1 MQIRDIV
8 VVTDLSGDQKPARL
22 AVDLAEKTDAHVTG
36 MAPALEPITP
46 AYLAGPLPA
55 DILDRAR
62 EASEEVADKALAAF
76 NEIVRVQGVSGEAS
90 RFRLI
95 EGAASGL
102 IHRVRMSDLAVIGQD
117 APDSNEPARAALIE
131 ALLFETGVPVMV
143 VPYISK
149 GSFNARHMM
158 VAWDGSVTASRAV
171 HAALP
176 LMKLA
181 DKITVIIVDSG
192 QRFAGEPGADVA
204 LYLSR
209 HGLDVSIEQVPAV
222 SGDVSAALLNFVS
235 DRGVDIA
242 VMGGYGHSRFREFV
256 VGGATRGMLD
266 AMTVPVVMAH

>member
-22 AVDLAEKTDAHVTG
+22 AVDLAEKTNAHVTG
-36 MAPALEPITP
+36 LAPVLEPITP

-62 EASEEVADKALAAF
+62 EASEEVADKALATF
-76 NEIVRVQGVSGEAS
+76 NEMVRVQGVSGEAS

-117 APDSNEPARAALIE
+117 APDSTEPARAALIE

-143 VPYISK
+143 VPYISN
-149 GSFNARHMM
+149 GSFEAKHMM

-181 DKITVIIVDSG
+181 GKISVVVVEKG

-204 LYLSR
+204 VYLSR
-209 HGLDVSIEQVPAV
+209 HGLNVSIEQVPAV

-235 DRGVDIA
+235 DRGVDVA

-266 AMTVPVVMAH
+266 AMTVPVIMAH

>member
-62 EASEEVADKALAAF
+62 EASEEVADKALATF

>member
-1 MQIRDIV
+1 MQIKDIV
-8 VVTDLSGDQKPARL
+8 AVTDLSGEQKPARL
-22 AVDLAEKTDAHVTG
+22 AVDLAAKAGAHITG
-36 MAPALEPITP
+36 MAPVLEPITP

-55 DILDRAR
+55 DILDQAR
-62 EASEEVADKALAAF
+62 KSAEETADKALATF
-76 NEIVRVQGVSGEAS
+76 NEVMRVQGVNGEAS
-90 RFRLI
+90 RFRFV

-102 IHRVRMSDLAVIGQD
+102 VNRVRMSDLAVIGQD
-117 APDSNEPARAALIE
+117 TPNSSEPGRAAVIE

-149 GSFNARHMM
+149 GTFDAKHLM

-181 DKITVIIVDSG
+181 QKITVVIADNG
-192 QRFAGEPGADVA
+192 KRYFGEPGADVA

-209 HGLDVSIEQVPAV
+209 HGLTVSIDHIPAP
-222 SGDVSAALLNFVS
+222 SGDVAAALLNYVS
-235 DRGVDIA
+235 DQGVDIA

-256 VGGATRGMLD
+256 VGGATRGMLE

>member
-8 VVTDLSGDQKPARL
+8 VVTDLSGEQKAARL

-36 MAPALEPITP
+36 MAPVLEPITP

-62 EASEEVADKALAAF
+62 EASEEIADKALAVF
-76 NEIVRVQGVSGEAS
+76 NEMVRVQGVSGEAS

-102 IHRVRMSDLAVIGQD
+102 INRVRMSDLAVIGQD
-117 APDSNEPARAALIE
+117 APDSDEPGRAAVIE
-131 ALLFETGVPVMV
+131 ALLFETGVPLMV

-149 GSFNARHMM
+149 GSFEAKHMM

-181 DKITVIIVDSG
+181 GKISVVIVDSG
-192 QRFAGEPGADVA
+192 QRFAGEPGADLA

-209 HGLDVSIEQVPAV
+209 HGLNVSIDQVPAA
-222 SGDVSAALLNFVS
+222 SGDVAAALLNYVS
-235 DRGVDIA
+235 DRGVDVA

-266 AMTVPVVMAH
+266 AMTVPVIMAH

>member
-1 MQIRDIV
+1 MQIKDIV

-36 MAPALEPITP
+36 MAPVLEPITP

-62 EASEEVADKALAAF
+62 EASEEVADKALATF
-76 NEIVRVQGVSGEAS
+76 NEMVRVQGVSGEVA

-117 APDSNEPARAALIE
+117 APDSDEPARAGLIE

-143 VPYISK
+143 VPYISD
-149 GSFNARHMM
+149 GSFQAKHMM

-181 DKITVIIVDSG
+181 DKITVVIVANG
-192 QRFAGEPGADVA
+192 QRYSGEPGADVA

-235 DRGVDIA
+235 DRGVDVA

-266 AMTVPVVMAH
+266 AMTVPVIMAH

>member
-1 MQIRDIV
+1 MQIKDIV
-8 VVTDLSGDQKPARL
+8 AVTDLSGDQKPARL
-22 AVDLAEKTDAHVTG
+22 AVDLAAKANAHITG
-36 MAPALEPITP
+36 MAPVLEPITP
-46 AYLAGPLPA
+46 AYLAGPLPS
-55 DILDRAR
+55 DILDQAR
-62 EASEEVADKALAAF
+62 KSSEELADKSLDAF
-76 NEIVRVQGVSGEAS
+76 NEMVRVQGVNGGSA
-90 RFRLI
+90 RFRFV

-102 IHRVRMSDLAVIGQD
+102 VNRVRMSDLAVIGQET
-117 APDSNEPARAALIE
+117 PNSSEPGRAAVIE

-149 GSFNARHMM
+149 GTFDAKHLM

-181 DKITVIIVDSG
+181 EKISVVVVDNGKRYS
-192 QRFAGEPGADVA
+192 GEPGADVA

-209 HGLDVSIEQVPAV
+209 HELNVSIDHIPAP
-222 SGDVSAALLNFVS
+222 SGDVAAALLNYVS
-235 DRGVDIA
+235 DNGVDVA

-256 VGGATRGMLD
+256 VGGATRGMLE

>member
-1 MQIRDIV
+1 MQIKDIV
-8 VVTDLSGDQKPARL
+8 VVTDLSGDQKAARL
-22 AVDLAEKTDAHVTG
+22 AVDLAAKTDAHVTG
-36 MAPALEPITP
+36 MAPVLEPITP

-62 EASEEVADKALAAF
+62 AASEEIADKALAVF
-76 NEIVRVQGVSGEAS
+76 NEMVRVQGVSGEAA

-102 IHRVRMSDLAVIGQD
+102 VNRVRMSDLAVIGQD
-117 APDSNEPARAALIE
+117 APNSEEPGRAAVIE
-131 ALLFETGVPVMV
+131 GLLFETGVPLMV
-143 VPYISK
+143 VPYIAD
-149 GSFNARHMM
+149 GSFHANHMM

-181 DKITVIIVDSG
+181 DKISVVIVDSG
-192 QRFAGEPGADVA
+192 RRYSGEPGADLA

-209 HGLDVSIEQVPAV
+209 HGLKVSIEQVPSA
-222 SGDVSAALLNFVS
+222 SGDVAAALLNFVS
-235 DRGVDIA
+235 DRSVDIA